1 MSSNKG
7 LARSFPE
14 EINCKFDA
22 EQKGSDQ
29 NDEGCRERVHDLR
42 SPIRNRRAMSQCGQW
57 VVWEIVV
64 NCAVDSSVGF
74 STKRT

>member
-7 LARSFPE
+7 LARLFPE
-14 EINCKFDA
+14 EINRKFDA

-29 NDEGCRERVHDLR
+29 NDEGCRERDHDSR
-42 SPIRNRRAMSQCGQW
+42 SPISNRTAMSQWGQW

-64 NCAVDSSVGF
+64 NCAVDSSGRF
-74 STKRT
+74 F